1 MVMDRTAF
9 LLVLLYRLKEFHMH
23 WKFDVC
29 PELLCRFRYLGLHG
43 TSPVKTVTAPAH
55 PVQIRA
61 HHHIDFYTD
70 INKLTK
76 LVIVIMYLLV
86 FQTLRRIVHRCLIDL
101 V

>member
-1 MVMDRTAF
+1 MDRACTIQQYKIY
-9 LLVLLYRLKEFHMH
+9 L
-23 WKFDVC
+23 
-29 PELLCRFRYLGLHG
+29 FRYLGLYG
-43 TSPVKTVTAPAH
+43 TSPIKTVTAPAR

-61 HHHIDFYTD
+61 HHDIDVQTD

-86 FQTLRRIVHRCLIDL
+86 FQTLRRIVRRCLIDL